1 MDDAPNGFIYVSL
14 GTNVHPSMFPEKLKN
29 VFFNT
34 LSNLPTKVVWKFT
47 EDFSKIPNNMYIG
60 KWFPQQEILG
70 NII

>member
-1 MDDAPNGFIYVSL
+1 
-14 GTNVHPSMFPEKLKN
+14 MFPEKLKN

-60 KWFPQQEILG
+60 KWFAQQEILG